1 MLLLARAARPLQRR
15 AAAPAGR
22 AASWPAL
29 PPPHCRCAGPA
40 AAAAQAIGGPR
51 RPASTDASG
60 EPGQPRLTR
69 AERRRLQ
76 RQRQKAGGAD
86 DDDSAGPAVSQS
98 SAREAAMRL
107 WAKEPLLFESSRA
120 GLVRVLSALS
130 VVQASA
136 WTWFAATSYG
146 PMAPPEF
153 LMEGSW
159 QMSYWLMSTCL
170 TISYGFFGGSYIY
183 STSYVCRLK
192 IPDRAC
198 RAPVGRPVAHAPPC
212 ARVWV
217 RYTNC
222 SLRCRGGFVCVCAA
236 SKVEVTTHT
245 FIGGERTAEYGLS
258 DIECT

>member
-1 MLLLARAARPLQRR
+1 MLRLSRALRRP
-15 AAAPAGR
+15 ASNGR
-22 AASWPAL
+22 AASWP
-29 PPPHCRCAGPA
+29 CRCALPLLRPAAGAAGRA
-40 AAAAQAIGGPR
+40 AAADGAPR
-51 RPASTDASG
+51 RSASTGAPD

-76 RQRQKAGGAD
+76 RQQQKAGGAD
-86 DDDSAGPAVSQS
+86 DGDPAAAGLAVSRS

-120 GLVRVLSALS
+120 GLVRVLSSLS

-183 STSYVCRLK
+183 ITSYVTRIK

-198 RAPVGRPVAHAPPC
+198 RAVPRRALAAPWLAGFANATCCVCSVQGRGYNSHVHRRREDCRVWPVG
-212 ARVWV
+212 
-217 RYTNC
+217 Y
-222 SLRCRGGFVCVCAA
+222 
-236 SKVEVTTHT
+236 
-245 FIGGERTAEYGLS
+245 
-258 DIECT
+258 